1 MSFVHLHV
9 HTEYS
14 DLDGMIRVKDLF
26 NVAASHGQN
35 ASAITDH
42 GTLGGMW
49 AAQKH
54 ADEAGVKLIP
64 GQEFYLA
71 NGSRFDKQPFM
82 VPAGD
87 TSTDE
92 DSERGDDDEGAGAV
106 KFVEDKD
113 SGRKSRPYQHLT
125 VLAYNEAGWRNLV
138 ILNNEAQR
146 TRWHKPRIDFKLLAE
161 HSEGLI
167 VLTGCLGGPVIGP
180 ISHSRIAAGEL
191 ANHEAFLADLEAAMT
206 PRVAA
211 SFDSRQEPTGDVPL
225 IFDDSIGRA
234 PAVSVDELNSA
245 ESGERAIIVNTR
257 RRILS
262 LRDEV
267 IEYQQSAQANIDA
280 LIAAVGRENV
290 YVEVMDHGIA
300 KESAVMQDVVDL
312 ARKNGLPIV
321 ATNDAHH
328 THEHDAHAQSAWLLV
343 QSKSTIAHPK
353 FTFQGAGYWLKT
365 EEEMRAV
372 RPEPWWQEA
381 CDTTQTIADR
391 VADRILPGHRD
402 LLPKFPT
409 PEGFANNREFIYHL
423 LRGGAQRIYG
433 GISKRVRDRIRTEM
447 EVIEESGYIDYF
459 LVVRDL
465 IAWCGTGGCAHT
477 HPTIRL
483 SAELPS
489 IDSGATE
496 EICTVSGCA
505 GSKQHILVGPG
516 RGSAGGSLVAYLLGI
531 TRVDPLRYNLLF
543 ERFLERGRQEP
554 PDIDIDFPQS
564 RRDDVIEYLR
574 QRWGAENVA
583 FIGTFQIARTRAAIK
598 DAARVLGLSSVGNKM
613 ATLVPLVG
621 ALPMGMAEMME
632 PGQAAAA
639 EYRRFIEKTD
649 LVDELGRPDDR
660 GERAGRRIH
669 DLAASFENVV
679 KGVGIHASGI
689 IVSAYPLHDL
699 VPMRRTKR
707 GWALQWTGPEA
718 EQVGLLKVD
727 VLGLRN
733 LDIVSKAIEYIAET
747 TGEQLDAYA
756 LPDPDAPEPSDASR
770 VQKAWQ
776 VIGEGRTEGLFQLE
790 SPKMTELAQDVAPH
804 SLNDLSALVALFRP
818 GPMGK
823 GLHTEYAARKRNPA
837 LVSYRDYTADPAE
850 QEALATVLGETH
862 GLMTY
867 QEQVMMLGTVVA
879 GFDAA
884 GRSTLRKAVSKKKK
898 DVMAVVGARFRDGA
912 PHEHRDADGTVVSIA
927 FSETTAN
934 ALWDAM
940 VSFAEYAFNRSHSAT
955 YGYLAYIT
963 AFLKGNW
970 PVEFSAATLAVTTGT
985 EKRLQVLRSLRREGI
1000 EVLSPDVNAGNAYT
1014 APAGNSTI
1022 RIGLAEVKGLKEAG
1036 IRIAEV
1042 RRDEDREFTSISDL
1056 YMRVQKPADADGNT
1070 GGSALTS
1077 GHVRSLIEA
1086 GAMDAWCGGNRLG
1099 LLTVAVAAKSV
1110 DIPAPPMEWG
1120 TLERS
1125 SRQRDALGLIVG
1137 THPLVTLQEQVKAY
1151 QPFGSKDGWNSQASV
1166 AVVPVT
1172 KIPDQDGASVTTI
1185 GVLAGWSEK
1194 AYSKGRMAAILIE
1207 GSTASV
1213 AGTMW
1218 DRELSEHIDSGELP
1232 LVGEIVAVTGR
1243 VRFRMIAA
1251 DPDNDESEDQV
1262 VKELQISRVRTVP
1275 ITDPPRDTWP
1285 KSDQVRVPTLTRDAF
1300 AYEANVM
1307 AAEGEGVPLFD
1318 QEQEPAHAEPAVE
1331 PEPSVEPEPAAE
1343 PEPVADPEP
1352 SGAELISFD
1361 EERARR
1367 GTPQDGWSII
1377 VIREVPADTIIGR
1390 SPLKLVGE
1398 LKSRTALGDAIAE
1411 ELKDAVRK
1419 TLSEHNRTHGT
1430 RDGATGTVR
1439 ATHRGLGVMLHVGIG
1454 MHKPEPAKEPVLA

>member
-14 DLDGMIRVKDLF
+14 DLDGMIRAKDLF
-26 NVAASHGQN
+26 NVVASHGQN

-42 GTLGGMW
+42 GGLGAMW
-49 AAQKH
+49 AAQRY
-54 ADEAGVKLIP
+54 ADEAKVKLLP
-64 GQEFYLA
+64 GEEFYLA
-71 NGSRFDKQPFM
+71 NGSRNDKLPFM
-82 VPAGD
+82 VPSAD

-92 DSERGDDDEGAGAV
+92 DSERGDDEDGSGAV

-113 SGRKSRPYQHLT
+113 SGRKARPYQHLT
-125 VLAYNEAGWRNLV
+125 ILAYSEAGWRNLV

-146 TRWHKPRIDFKLLAE
+146 TRWHKPRIDFKLLSE

-180 ISHSRIAAGEL
+180 LSHAKIAESEL
-191 ANHEAFLADLEAAMT
+191 DSYEQLLTELEKNMSE
-206 PRVAA
+206 RVAA
-211 SFDSRQEPTGDVPL
+211 SFETAQPATAHDTPL
-225 IFDDSIGRA
+225 IFDDSISEA
-234 PAVSVDELNSA
+234 AALVTTDELTSA
-245 ESGERAIIVNTR
+245 EQAERSTLINVR
-257 RRILS
+257 RRVRS
-262 LRDEV
+262 LREELV
-267 IEYQQSAQANIDA
+267 EYRTAAQRNIDS

-300 KESAVMQDVVDL
+300 EESVVLQDVVDL
-312 ARKNGLPIV
+312 ARKNNLPIV

-328 THEHDAHAQSAWLLV
+328 THEDDAHAQAAWLLV
-343 QSKSTIAHPK
+343 QSKSTIANPK
-353 FTFQGAGYWLKT
+353 FKFHGAGYWLKT

-381 CDTTQTIADR
+381 CDTTQVIADR

-409 PEGFANNREFIYHL
+409 PEGFASNRDFIYHL
-423 LRGGAQRIYG
+423 LRDGARRIYG
-433 GISKRVRDRIRTEM
+433 GISKRVQDRIRTEM
-447 EVIEESGYIDYF
+447 EVIEESGYVDYF
-459 LVVRDL
+459 LVVHDL
-465 IAWCGTGGCAHT
+465 IHWCLTNG
-477 HPTIRL
+477 
-483 SAELPS
+483 
-489 IDSGATE
+489 
-496 EICTVSGCA
+496 
-505 GSKQHILVGPG
+505 ILVGPG
-516 RGSAGGSLVAYLLGI
+516 RGSAGGSLVAYLMGI

-564 RRDDVIEYLR
+564 RRDDVIQYLR
-574 QRWGAENVA
+574 DRWGAENVA
-583 FIGTFQIARTRAAIK
+583 FIGTYQVARTRAAIK
-598 DAARVLGLSSVGNKM
+598 DAARVLGQSTVGNKM
-613 ATLVPLVG
+613 SALVPLVG
-621 ALPMGMAEMME
+621 AVPMGMTDMME

-639 EYRRFIEKTD
+639 EYRRYVEKTE
-649 LVDELGRPDDR
+649 LIDEAGRPDDNGVR
-660 GERAGRRIH
+660 AGERIH
-669 DLAASFENVV
+669 ELAASFENVV

-689 IVSAYPLHDL
+689 IVSASPLHDL
-699 VPMRRTKR
+699 VPMRWTKR

-733 LDIVSKAIEYIAET
+733 LDIVSTAIEYIEQT
-747 TGEQLDAYA
+747 TGEKLDAYA
-756 LPDPDAPEPSDASR
+756 LPDPDQPAPDDVAR

-837 LVSYRDYTADPAE
+837 LVSYRDYTPDHAE

-898 DVMAVVGARFRDGA
+898 DVMEVVGARFREGA
-912 PHEHRDADGTVVSIA
+912 PKEHRAADGTIVSIP

-1000 EVLSPDVNAGNAYT
+1000 EVLAPDVNAGNAYT
-1014 APAGNSTI
+1014 APAGERTI

-1036 IRIAEV
+1036 VLIAEE
-1042 RRDEDREFTSISDL
+1042 RNKEGRDFDSIGDL
-1056 YMRVQKPADADGNT
+1056 YGRVAKPSDPDGDAAGSPV
-1070 GGSALTS
+1070 GSAINS

-1086 GAMDAWCGGNRLG
+1086 GAMDQWCGGNRLG
-1099 LLTVAVAAKSV
+1099 LLSVSVAAKSV
-1110 DIPAPPMEWG
+1110 DITAPPLEWS
-1120 TLERS
+1120 TLERAT
-1125 SRQRDALGLIVG
+1125 RQRDALGLIVG
-1137 THPLVTLQEQVKAY
+1137 THPLVTLQDQVKAY
-1151 QPFGSKDGWNSQASV
+1151 QPFSSGEGWNSRASV

-1172 KIPDQDGASVTTI
+1172 RIPDQDGATVTTI

-1194 AYSKGRMAAILIE
+1194 AYSKGRMAAILLE
-1207 GSTASV
+1207 GSTASI

-1218 DRELSEHIDSGELP
+1218 DRELSEHVESNSIP
-1232 LVGEIVAVTGR
+1232 AVGAIVAVSGR
-1243 VRFRMIAA
+1243 VRFRTIAS
-1251 DPDNDESEDQV
+1251 DPDDDASEEQI
-1262 VKELQISRVRTVP
+1262 VKELSVNRVRVVP
-1275 ITDPPRDTWP
+1275 VTDPSRDSWP
-1285 KSDQVRVPTLTRDAF
+1285 KGDPVAVPVLTRDAF
-1300 AYEANVM
+1300 EYEAAVM
-1307 AAEGEGVPLFD
+1307 TGEGEHLPSP
-1318 QEQEPAHAEPAVE
+1318 EPTSAPEPHEDPAPE
-1331 PEPSVEPEPAAE
+1331 PEPETATEPEEETTGARVTSIAE
-1343 PEPVADPEP
+1343 V
-1352 SGAELISFD
+1352 
-1361 EERARR
+1361 RARR
-1367 GTPQDGWSII
+1367 GAAQAGWNVVI
-1377 VIREVPADTIIGR
+1377 VKGVPRGSDLYADT
-1390 SPLKLVGE
+1390 SPRRLLEKMIDGMTLSTE
-1398 LKSRTALGDAIAE
+1398 SAR
-1411 ELKDAVRK
+1411 AVRDQVRDA
-1419 TLSEHNRTHGT
+1419 LSNHIDGKLLSGVARAWDETTGLEVYIGFGVREASVPLV
-1430 RDGATGTVR
+1430 DGA
-1439 ATHRGLGVMLHVGIG
+1439 L
-1454 MHKPEPAKEPVLA
+1454 VLA

>member
-14 DLDGMIRVKDLF
+14 DLDGMIRIKDLF
-26 NVAASHGQN
+26 RVAAEHGQN

-42 GTLGGMW
+42 GNLGAMW

-54 ADEAGVKLIP
+54 ADDAGVKLIP

-71 NGSRFDKQPFM
+71 NGSRFDKVAFR
-82 VPAGD
+82 VPATD
-87 TSTDE
+87 NSTDE
-92 DSERGDDDEGAGAV
+92 DSERGDDEDGTAAV
-106 KFVEDKD
+106 KFLDDK
-113 SGRKSRPYQHLT
+113 STGRKSRPYQHLT
-125 VLAYNEAGWRNLV
+125 ILATSPEGWRNLV

-146 TRWHKPRIDFKLLAE
+146 SKWSKPRIDFKLLSE
-161 HSEGLI
+161 HAEGLI

-180 ISHSRIAAGEL
+180 LSHAKIAAD
-191 ANHEAFLADLEAAMT
+191 EA
-206 PRVAA
+206 VAA
-211 SFDSRQEPTGDVPL
+211 EEAWAAAGGCAGASDSAGDDLPMV
-225 IFDDSIGRA
+225 FADA
-234 PAVSVDELNSA
+234 PAPAASDA
-245 ESGERAIIVNTR
+245 EVAALARRVITLTTEAENYRA
-257 RRILS
+257 
-262 LRDEV
+262 
-267 IEYQQSAQANIDA
+267 SAQSNIDA
-280 LIAAVGRENV
+280 LIAAVGRDNV

-300 KESAVMQDVVDL
+300 EESAIMQDVVDL
-312 ARKNGLPIV
+312 ARANGLPIV

-343 QSKSTIAHPK
+343 QSKSTITHPK
-353 FTFQGAGYWLKT
+353 FQFHGAGYWLKT
-365 EEEMRAV
+365 EDEMRAV

-381 CDTTQTIADR
+381 CDTTQVIADR
-391 VADRILPGHRD
+391 VAPRILPGHRD

-409 PEGFANNREFIYHL
+409 PEGYGSNREFMYHL
-423 LRGGAQRIYG
+423 LRDGARRIYG
-433 GISKRVRDRIRTEM
+433 GISKRVRDRIQTEM

-459 LVVRDL
+459 LVVHDL
-465 IAWCGTGGCAHT
+465 IHWCLVNG
-477 HPTIRL
+477 
-483 SAELPS
+483 
-489 IDSGATE
+489 
-496 EICTVSGCA
+496 
-505 GSKQHILVGPG
+505 ILVGPG
-516 RGSAGGSLVAYLLGI
+516 RGSAGGSLVAYLMGI

-583 FIGTFQIARTRAAIK
+583 FIGTFQLARTKAAIK
-598 DAARVLGLSSVGNKM
+598 DAARVLGLGSVGNKM
-613 ATLVPLVG
+613 AALVPMAG
-621 ALPMGMAEMME
+621 GKPMAME
-632 PGQAAAA
+632 LLMDPAQAGAA
-639 EYRRFIEKTD
+639 EYRRTIERSAP
-649 LVDELGRPDDR
+649 VDAFGRPDDD
-660 GERAGRRIH
+660 GIPGGQRIH
-669 DLAASFENVV
+669 ELATTFEDVV

-689 IVSAYPLHDL
+689 IVSAVPLHDL
-699 VPMRRTKR
+699 VPMRLTKR

-733 LDIVSKAIEYIAET
+733 LDIVSKAIEYIRDT
-747 TGEQLDAYA
+747 TGEELDAYA
-756 LPDPDAPEPSDASR
+756 LPDPDQPDIVDHAR

-823 GLHTEYAARKRNPA
+823 GLHTEYAARKRNPS
-837 LVSYRDYTADPAE
+837 LVSYRDYTTSPIE

-898 DVMAVVGARFRDGA
+898 DVMEVVGARFREGA
-912 PHEHRDADGTVVSIA
+912 PVEHRDADGNVISVPFAESTV
-927 FSETTAN
+927 N

-970 PVEFSAATLAVTTGT
+970 PVEFAAATLAVTKGP
-985 EKRLQVLRSLRREGI
+985 EKRQQVLRSLRREGI
-1000 EVLSPDVNAGNAYT
+1000 EVLAPDVNAGNADT
-1014 APAGNSTI
+1014 APAGDGAI

-1036 IRIAEV
+1036 VRIAEV
-1042 RRDEDREFTSISDL
+1042 RNEMGAPFTSISDL
-1056 YMRVQKPADADGNT
+1056 YSRVTKPPAEDGSS
-1070 GGSALTS
+1070 GGTAITS

-1086 GAMDAWCGGNRLG
+1086 GAMDQWCDGNRLG
-1099 LLTVAVAAKSV
+1099 LLSVAAAAKSV
-1110 DIPAPPMEWG
+1110 DIPALPMEWS

-1151 QPFGSKDGWNSQASV
+1151 RPFESASGFDARGSV
-1166 AVVPVT
+1166 AVVPIT
-1172 KIPDQDGASVTTI
+1172 KIPDQDGANVTTI

-1194 AYSKGRMAAILIE
+1194 PYSKGRMAAILVE
-1207 GSTASV
+1207 GSTASI

-1218 DRELSEHIDSGELP
+1218 DRELTEHAEAGLIP
-1232 LVGEIVAVTGR
+1232 NVGDIVAVTGR
-1243 VRFRMIAA
+1243 VRFRTIEA
-1251 DPDNDESEDQV
+1251 DPDDEDSQEQI
-1262 VKELQISRVRTVP
+1262 VKELGITRVRVVP
-1275 ITDPPRDTWP
+1275 IKETPRDEWP
-1285 KSDQVRVPTLTRDAF
+1285 RGEAVRVPVLTRDAF
-1300 AYEANVM
+1300 EYEADVLIS
-1307 AAEGEGVPLFD
+1307 EGETLPVPVV
-1318 QEQEPAHAEPAVE
+1318 EPAPAPIFE
-1331 PEPSVEPEPAAE
+1331 PEPVVEPEPAPAPE
-1343 PEPVADPEP
+1343 PAPEPVVDPVPDNVVAFEQKRIELR
-1352 SGAELISFD
+1352 GAPTPEWKVLLVEGAPKGTEASHAYHRQPYHLVSQIIDKSEVGRD
-1361 EERARR
+1361 AARR
-1367 GTPQDGWSII
+1367 CVELVRAALGRGKFGTARVEHESGTVLYIGYGLS
-1377 VIREVPADTIIGR
+1377 EVPV
-1390 SPLKLVGE
+1390 L
-1398 LKSRTALGDAIAE
+1398 
-1411 ELKDAVRK
+1411 
-1419 TLSEHNRTHGT
+1419 
-1430 RDGATGTVR
+1430 DG
-1439 ATHRGLGVMLHVGIG
+1439 
-1454 MHKPEPAKEPVLA
+1454 VLQLA